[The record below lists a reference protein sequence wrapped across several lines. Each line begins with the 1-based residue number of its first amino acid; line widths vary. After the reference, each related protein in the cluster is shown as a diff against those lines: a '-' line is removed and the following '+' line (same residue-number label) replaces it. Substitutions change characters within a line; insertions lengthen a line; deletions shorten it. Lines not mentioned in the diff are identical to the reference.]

1 MPPPH
6 YRDVKKIGMMTMPI
20 SKKKDGWYWGGQ
32 GPFESREKA
41 EDVAQAA
48 HASGYKKMDKA
59 YGEPYK
65 QIKQDRKQN
74 KRTMQAMLKDGFGGA
89 AASTGTTGDTTGEAS
104 YVTPTHGSNK
114 KVKAFKDWIKKEE
127 MTTFTSNDVSDEG
140 YPDEANSKKSLKRS
154 SGIERAGKFLDDFSP
169 DVNKG
174 RKKGKISHDMLLP
187 AVPSVNTDTI
197 PTHSHKTNNPM
208 AKSLVMELIEFASTE
223 LQKAPMRATGA
234 SADPNYSMDTNP
246 TQPWKRKVDD
256 KAGMGEQD
264 TVPVKTVVDENNVTN
279 MGQAG
284 GFENSR
290 GMADVANDDGSG
302 GKVTGSIP
310 KKEHKKN
317 KPTLVT
323 LDTPFQSGQ
332 VMQAMEKGVG
342 YISSATNPKQKTE
355 SATDYKHPQS
365 THTEHEG
372 ELNTFA
378 AHKQKDME
386 ERAKKYKRAEK
397 EGEES
402 NLEPP
407 LQAAGATAAA
417 MSNPV
422 TQLMMKQEWRA
433 VYDSLH
439 RGGDHDKIS
448 ERDDEELDEEVENMI
463 KEVIVKN
470 YMRR

>member
-1 MPPPH
+1 MLPLL
-6 YRDVKKIGMMTMPI
+6 YKDVKKIGMMTMPI
-20 SKKKDGWYWGGQ
+20 NKKSDGWYWGGQ
-32 GPFESREKA
+32 GPFKSRKKA
-41 EDVAQAA
+41 EEVSQAA
-48 HASGYKKMDKA
+48 HASGYNKMDKA

-65 QIKQDRKQN
+65 RMKFDRKQN
-74 KRTMQAMLKDGFGGA
+74 KRTMQAMIKDGFGGT

-127 MTTFTSNDVSDEG
+127 FTTFTSNDVSDEG
-140 YPDEANSKKSLKRS
+140 YPDEANNKKPLKRS
-154 SGIERAGKFLDDFSP
+154 SGIERAGKFLDEFSP

-174 RKKGKISHDMLLP
+174 KKKGRLSHDMLMP

-197 PTHSHKTNNPM
+197 PTHSHKTDNPM

-246 TQPWKRKVDD
+246 TQPWKRKVDN

-264 TVPVKTVVDENNVTN
+264 TVPVKPVVDQNNVTN
-279 MGQAG
+279 MGQSG
-284 GFENSR
+284 GLENSR
-290 GMADVANDDGSG
+290 GMADVANDDGSAG
-302 GKVTGSIP
+302 RVRGDIP

-317 KPTLVT
+317 KPTMVT
-323 LDTPFQSGQ
+323 EDIPYQSGQ

-342 YISSATNPKQKTE
+342 YIYSGTNPKQKTE
-355 SATDYKHPQS
+355 SATDYQHPQS

-372 ELNTFA
+372 EMNTFA

-386 ERAKKYKRAEK
+386 ERVKKYKRANK
-397 EGEES
+397 DKEES
-402 NLEPP
+402 GQEPP
-407 LQAAGATAAA
+407 LEMAGAASAAL
-417 MSNPV
+417 SNPV

-439 RGGDHDKIS
+439 RGGDNDIIS
-448 ERDDEELDEEVENMI
+448 ERDDEDMDEEVEKMM
-463 KEVIVKN
+463 KEAIVKN
-470 YMRR
+470 FIRR